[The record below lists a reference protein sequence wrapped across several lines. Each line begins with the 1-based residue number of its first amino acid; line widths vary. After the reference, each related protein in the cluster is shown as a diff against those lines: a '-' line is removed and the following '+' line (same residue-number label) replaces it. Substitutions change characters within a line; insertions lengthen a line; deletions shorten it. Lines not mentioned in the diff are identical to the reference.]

1 MNINDLSN
9 TFFHGNCFQIM
20 DLIPDQSIDFICTD
34 PPYNKTECS
43 WDNSIDIASLWQSFN
58 RIIKSNGCI
67 AIFGIDLFSAK
78 IMIENASN
86 YRYKWIWNKQFSA
99 NFASCQSMP
108 LRNYEEILIFYKTLP
123 TYNIIMKE
131 RSSDRVQQ
139 HQASHYTYINKQY
152 QSESA
157 LAIRKNSKDFLID
170 FGKYNPKEKYPE
182 LIIEGIPQL
191 RPNATEKVNHPT
203 QKPIKLFEYLINIY
217 TNPHDIVFDPF
228 LGSGTTLFAS
238 INTHRKYC
246 GIELDDRYIQMIQD
260 RIRSEFHNS
269 IHIKKKK
276 IDYGLQYNIVK
287 PLDAFI

>member
-152 QSESA
+152 QSE
-157 LAIRKNSKDFLID
+157 
-170 FGKYNPKEKYPE
+170 
-182 LIIEGIPQL
+182 
-191 RPNATEKVNHPT
+191 
-203 QKPIKLFEYLINIY
+203 
-217 TNPHDIVFDPF
+217 
-228 LGSGTTLFAS
+228 
-238 INTHRKYC
+238 
-246 GIELDDRYIQMIQD
+246 
-260 RIRSEFHNS
+260 
-269 IHIKKKK
+269 
-276 IDYGLQYNIVK
+276 
-287 PLDAFI
+287 